1 MSGCDELVRAI
12 EMEQLNSE
20 EDVRAKVVMKLL
32 AILGYPSEF
41 ISTEVPVYYNEGR
54 SKPSPKKA
62 DAMCCTKKTAKPD
75 RETALSDEYRDTT
88 LLAVEVKGPDEEL
101 DDARTQA
108 ELYTHWTRA
117 PLYCITNGT
126 SFRFS

>member
-41 ISTEVPVYYNEGR
+41 ISTEVLVYYNEGR
-54 SKPSPKKA
+54 SKPSPK
-62 DAMCCTKKTAKPD
+62 T
-75 RETALSDEYRDTT
+75 
-88 LLAVEVKGPDEEL
+88 
-101 DDARTQA
+101 
-108 ELYTHWTRA
+108 
-117 PLYCITNGT
+117 I
-126 SFRFS
+126 